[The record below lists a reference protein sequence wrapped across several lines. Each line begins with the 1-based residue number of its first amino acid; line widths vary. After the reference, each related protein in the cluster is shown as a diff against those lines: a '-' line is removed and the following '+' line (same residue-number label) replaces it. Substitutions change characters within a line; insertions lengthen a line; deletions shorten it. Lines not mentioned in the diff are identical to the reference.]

1 MQTMTIII
9 FITTVSLPVLASIIV
24 WRKTDWKALD
34 EYNQQFYENG
44 YHIYYDRKII
54 RRIENAKLKS

>member
-1 MQTMTIII
+1 MAIVI
-9 FITTVSLPVLASIIV
+9 FITIVSLLVLASITV
-24 WRKTDWKALD
+24 WSITDWRALD

-54 RRIENAKLKS
+54 RKIETNGSNH

>member
-1 MQTMTIII
+1 MATII
-9 FITTVSLPVLASIIV
+9 FITIVSLLVLASIIV
-24 WRKTDWKALD
+24 WVITDWKALD

-54 RRIENAKLKS
+54 REIENNGSNH

>member
-1 MQTMTIII
+1 MATII
-9 FITTVSLPVLASIIV
+9 FITIVSLLVLANIIV
-24 WRKTDWKALD
+24 WSITDWKALD

-54 RRIENAKLKS
+54 REIEKNGSNH